1 MKNKIHF
8 FLAGA
13 LLFTLIT
20 GCKSKS
26 TSELNA
32 NVAAFVSNSDKV
44 VAYGY
49 LDFTSIEKKAGLTQ
63 IPELGSFVQ
72 EQLASIRGGL
82 RLSDKIHFALEGPL
96 DREGIP
102 SSSYIFMSI
111 ENKDSLQLMF
121 EEMGFFF
128 EKEKDLM
135 VFYDMNMAIAFNES
149 TVVWIN
155 QDFSENEPI
164 DLLENTFAIL
174 KSESKEERVT
184 KVLAQESDLLIASHL
199 ENLYKTSNTSLKNLS
214 KEQQEEIDDIVE
226 DGHLFFTLDFNDGNL
241 TAKLNASNVSDDFK
255 AVQIFKEKGAHEV
268 IKNIGPGAPLFAMT
282 LALDVERL
290 EDYLTEQFLSDTD
303 KSLFSLFGTQ
313 GQLIESM
320 VGDEL
325 SDITDGNIG
334 MMFKNGE
341 NTNGMGGIPMVNIYL
356 GLGNETDNLMDLL
369 QTYTE
374 EGTVKDLGD
383 GYYQFIQGIAL
394 IKDNSVVMQSGAE
407 SKASFK
413 VAPLTEISEMK
424 DFGDQ
429 PFSLYID
436 LKNIIGSDVDITRG
450 NNFMQLLFQLSDH
463 FSIDGNNEEIVAKL
477 VLKDKNTNILKQL
490 VKSFE
495 EELKDQVGNISF

>member
-226 DGHLFFTLDFNDGNL
+226 DGHLFFTLDFNDGDL
-241 TAKLNASNVSDDFK
+241 TAKVNVSNVSDDFK
-255 AVQIFKEKGAHEV
+255 AAQIFKNKGASEV
-268 IKNIGPGAPLFAMT
+268 TKNIGPGAPLLAMT
-282 LALDVERL
+282 L
-290 EDYLTEQFLSDTD
+290 
-303 KSLFSLFGTQ
+303 
-313 GQLIESM
+313 
-320 VGDEL
+320 
-325 SDITDGNIG
+325 
-334 MMFKNGE
+334 
-341 NTNGMGGIPMVNIYL
+341 
-356 GLGNETDNLMDLL
+356 
-369 QTYTE
+369 
-374 EGTVKDLGD
+374 
-383 GYYQFIQGIAL
+383 
-394 IKDNSVVMQSGAE
+394 
-407 SKASFK
+407 
-413 VAPLTEISEMK
+413 
-424 DFGDQ
+424 
-429 PFSLYID
+429 
-436 LKNIIGSDVDITRG
+436 
-450 NNFMQLLFQLSDH
+450 
-463 FSIDGNNEEIVAKL
+463 
-477 VLKDKNTNILKQL
+477 
-490 VKSFE
+490 
-495 EELKDQVGNISF
+495 